1 VAAVAAVLAGCGGG
15 GGASQ
20 GARAAAPATIAATV
34 ANATAPALAAG
45 SGCPAS
51 RTTTLAGGFLRTPPG
66 ARPGRTPLIVLV
78 VPGGLGDP
86 RDGLGVARG
95 AARLGFAV
103 LYPTRPGG
111 GFWTLN
117 RTQGTRDVRRTAA
130 LLDRVLAAGCID
142 RERVSIAGV
151 SNGAGF
157 ATRMSCEQPDRFA
170 AVVAIAAGYRA
181 LDPCPRDARASFLAL
196 HGSADVV
203 VPYDGKKPDRAGS
216 VPRYVARRARRDG
229 CGAAPRTTRPRPR
242 VAQIVYRGCD
252 DGLRVEILRL
262 SGTTHGWP
270 EGPSP
275 FAGHNP
281 SGVSATRELLRFVR
295 HARRPAG

>member
-1 VAAVAAVLAGCGGG
+1 
-15 GGASQ
+15 
-20 GARAAAPATIAATV
+20 
-34 ANATAPALAAG
+34 
-45 SGCPAS
+45 
-51 RTTTLAGGFLRTPPG
+51 
-66 ARPGRTPLIVLV
+66 
-78 VPGGLGDP
+78 VPGGRGDP
-86 RDGLGVARG
+86 DDALQVART
-95 AARLGFAV
+95 AARRGFAV

-117 RTQGTRDVRRTAA
+117 RAQGTSDVRRTGA
-130 LLDRVLAAGCID
+130 LLDRVLAMGCFD
-142 RERVSIAGV
+142 DERVSIAGV

-181 LDPCPRDARASFLAL
+181 LDPCPRDARASFLAI

-203 VPYDGKKPDRAGS
+203 VPYNGKQPDRAGS
-216 VPRYVARRARRDG
+216 VRRYVARRARRDG
-229 CGAAPRTTRPRPR
+229 CAAAPSTTRPRPR

-270 EGPSP
+270 EGPP
-275 FAGHNP
+275 PVAGRNP
-281 SGVSATRELLRFVR
+281 SKVSATRELVRFVA